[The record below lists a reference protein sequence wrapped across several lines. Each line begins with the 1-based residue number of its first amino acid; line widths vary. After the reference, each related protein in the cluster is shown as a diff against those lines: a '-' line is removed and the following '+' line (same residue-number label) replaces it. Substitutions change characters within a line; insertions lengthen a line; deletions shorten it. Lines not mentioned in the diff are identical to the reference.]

1 MELKYE
7 NIKSII
13 LGILIVTSLLLTWNL
28 WTYQPSYDELQE
40 TKVVQEVSLGPE
52 KNVRDVVIPSQV
64 VFHLNH
70 EYYGTIQV
78 QEIEMVMNEMRSWT
92 LGIFENISPNN
103 NPFSL
108 IDRNNM
114 VEIYYPDSI
123 SMNTFKKI
131 IPIKDKNVP
140 NFNFDQI
147 FIDMNVHGKETGTIY
162 FVSQKDGQIYKSPV
176 PVSFITDFE
185 RKYSREAMSEYR
197 KYVPY
202 RLASEKPI
210 YLPEDETE
218 LYSYK
223 YFFKLI
229 DSDNFKNTLFH
240 DPTLVQSNYISDGRE
255 FTDGQSIMREY
266 NDDGFIH
273 YVNLAA
279 ADGIHNGREDILLR
293 GIDFVNSHGGF
304 TDLYRFASIDPV
316 QKEVLFRMYNPSGH
330 PIFGQNEPI
339 SELRLALGET
349 DINLYKRNNFKLGDL
364 LTQDKKKLM
373 SGPEMVNALITKE
386 YDVDRIENIV
396 IGYEM
401 AKDAG
406 SQLINLEPR
415 WYFLYEGEWRTLTP
429 EDTGGEAHGLE

>member
-52 KNVRDVVIPSQV
+52 KNVRDVVRPNQV
-64 VFHLNH
+64 VFHLNN

-92 LGIFENISPNN
+92 LGIFENISSNN

-185 RKYSREAMSEYR
+185 RKYSREAMSEYT
-197 KYVPY
+197 KVC
-202 RLASEKPI
+202 S
-210 YLPEDETE
+210 LPPC
-218 LYSYK
+218 
-223 YFFKLI
+223 F
-229 DSDNFKNTLFH
+229 
-240 DPTLVQSNYISDGRE
+240 RE
-255 FTDGQSIMREY
+255 
-266 NDDGFIH
+266 
-273 YVNLAA
+273 
-279 ADGIHNGREDILLR
+279 
-293 GIDFVNSHGGF
+293 
-304 TDLYRFASIDPV
+304 TDLPA
-316 QKEVLFRMYNPSGH
+316 
-330 PIFGQNEPI
+330 
-339 SELRLALGET
+339 
-349 DINLYKRNNFKLGDL
+349 
-364 LTQDKKKLM
+364 
-373 SGPEMVNALITKE
+373 
-386 YDVDRIENIV
+386 
-396 IGYEM
+396 
-401 AKDAG
+401 
-406 SQLINLEPR
+406 
-415 WYFLYEGEWRTLTP
+415 
-429 EDTGGEAHGLE
+429 

>member
-92 LGIFENISPNN
+92 LGIFENISSNN

-147 FIDMNVHGKETGTIY
+147 YH
-162 FVSQKDGQIYKSPV
+162 
-176 PVSFITDFE
+176 
-185 RKYSREAMSEYR
+185 
-197 KYVPY
+197 
-202 RLASEKPI
+202 
-210 YLPEDETE
+210 
-218 LYSYK
+218 
-223 YFFKLI
+223 
-229 DSDNFKNTLFH
+229 
-240 DPTLVQSNYISDGRE
+240 
-255 FTDGQSIMREY
+255 
-266 NDDGFIH
+266 
-273 YVNLAA
+273 
-279 ADGIHNGREDILLR
+279 
-293 GIDFVNSHGGF
+293 
-304 TDLYRFASIDPV
+304 
-316 QKEVLFRMYNPSGH
+316 
-330 PIFGQNEPI
+330 
-339 SELRLALGET
+339 
-349 DINLYKRNNFKLGDL
+349 
-364 LTQDKKKLM
+364 
-373 SGPEMVNALITKE
+373 
-386 YDVDRIENIV
+386 
-396 IGYEM
+396 
-401 AKDAG
+401 
-406 SQLINLEPR
+406 
-415 WYFLYEGEWRTLTP
+415 
-429 EDTGGEAHGLE
+429 